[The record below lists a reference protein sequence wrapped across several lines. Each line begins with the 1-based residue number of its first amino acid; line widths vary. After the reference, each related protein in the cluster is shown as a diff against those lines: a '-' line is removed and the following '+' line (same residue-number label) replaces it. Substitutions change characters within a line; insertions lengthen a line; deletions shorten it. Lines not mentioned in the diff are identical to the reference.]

1 MDFDL
6 DLDDGLYIFEIT
18 LAYMV
23 GESEHMTV
31 PLIMKADDGD
41 EAEELVE
48 EYLELHHLAG
58 NFWIADITGP
68 FDPEEYQTLVDE
80 GERER
85 WERFEDYSKED
96 FLEILHS
103 DDL

>member
-6 DLDDGLYIFEIT
+6 EEGLYIFEIT
-18 LAYMV
+18 LGYMV

-41 EAEELVE
+41 DAEEVVQ
-48 EYLELHHLAG
+48 EYLEVNNLAAD
-58 NFWIADITGP
+58 FWIADITGP
-68 FDPEEYQTLVDE
+68 FNPEEYQNEVDE

-85 WERFEDYSKED
+85 WDRMEDYSEED
-96 FLEILHS
+96 FLEILHADES
-103 DDL
+103 

>member
-1 MDFDL
+1 MDF

-18 LAYMV
+18 LGYMV

-31 PLIMKADDGD
+31 PFVMKADDAD
-41 EAEELVE
+41 EAEEIVQ
-48 EYLELHHLAG
+48 EYLEINQLAG
-58 NFWIADITGP
+58 DFWIADITGP
-68 FDPEEYQTLVDE
+68 FDPEEYQALVDE

-85 WERFEDYSKED
+85 WDRLEDCSEED

-103 DDL
+103 EEL